1 MRPGADSGDA
11 QAAADAIGRHLLLD
25 VHGVAAAL
33 LTDAAVLEH
42 MLRAAAQTA
51 GATALFAHFH
61 AFGVGQGVTGV
72 LLLMESHISIHT
84 WPEHGYAALDIF
96 MCGHAQPQRAVD
108 ALLAALAPQTH
119 TLRDVARGSLPR
131 A

>member
-1 MRPGADSGDA
+1 VNEVVH
-11 QAAADAIGRHLLLD
+11 AACGRHLLLD
-25 VHGVAAAL
+25 AHGIAPERLSDAAGIEEVLRGAAA
-33 LTDAAVLEH
+33 A
-42 MLRAAAQTA
+42 A

-96 MCGHAQPQRAVD
+96 MCGHARPERA
-108 ALLAALAPQTH
+108 AEHLLAALAPTSH
-119 TLRDVARGSLPR
+119 ALRDVARGLDTVSGQ
-131 A
+131 